1 MSYVQ
6 LGWIQDAIDYVFDKI
21 LNPVFEWLSSL
32 LSEVFGFIFD
42 TVLGGVLETV
52 IGKIVKIAVK
62 LIWTILAR
70 FFYRIE
76 RALLT
81 IVDMLEECFEVL
93 SGTRSVSTVDN
104 KTGSLLSILV
114 RTNFVTKTILIVVM
128 VSFVVCMF
136 FSVLATIKSISD
148 MGGEGSKPVGH
159 VLRMTS
165 QAMLRMIMIPLMG
178 LFMIVLGDAILTGI
192 THAMTLN
199 EDTSIARTI
208 FCIST
213 LDAVKEDNPVA
224 ANDGRKHDPIEAFN
238 SSTRYQTPGYENT
251 EFGFED
257 PYRGQFYTGK
267 KSFRSWEDVGNT
279 FDFTKMDFFLGIG
292 LAFFFIMILGTVMF
306 IFVSRIFDVIV
317 LLIIEPLFVCQMPL
331 DDGEAYKKWSEMFI
345 GKLFAGY
352 GMVVAMYLYLLV
364 AAAVFGGDI
373 AFTPPGEDIIMDY
386 LMKMILL
393 IGGGFAVMQAGP
405 LVTSILSVMAS
416 MNESATMAA
425 GTAFTGQFRSMALG
439 QPIASFGM
447 DIAKDYASFNM
458 KKSGTYQKME
468 KSFEG
473 FMDSIGLSD
482 PKYHERMAK
491 QAQQQNVSQHG
502 GGVKFEGKKR

>member
-52 IGKIVKIAVK
+52 IGKIVKIAVD

-70 FFYRIE
+70 FFYAIE

-81 IVDMLEECFEVL
+81 IVDMLEEIFEVL
-93 SGTRSVSTVDN
+93 AGVKSVTTIDN

-128 VSFVVCMF
+128 VSFVLCMF

-165 QAMLRMIMIPLMG
+165 QAMLRMIMIPLIG
-178 LFMIVLGDAILTGI
+178 LFMIVLGDALLTGI
-192 THAMTLN
+192 THAMTMD

-213 LDAVKEDNPVA
+213 LNAVKEKDPVA
-224 ANDGRKHDPIEAFN
+224 GDGKTYDPNMFN
-238 SSTRYQTPGYENT
+238 SSTRYQTPGYEST
-251 EFGFED
+251 VFGLTDVF
-257 PYRGQFYTGK
+257 RGQFYRGE
-267 KSFRSWEDVGNT
+267 KSFRRWEDVEAT
-279 FDFTKMDFFLGIG
+279 FDFKKMDFFLGIG

-364 AAAVFGGDI
+364 AAQVFTGDI

-425 GTAFTGQFRSMALG
+425 GSAFTGQLRGVALG
-439 QPIASFGM
+439 KPVASFGM
-447 DIAKDYASFNM
+447 DIAKDAAWFNV

-468 KSFEG
+468 KNFEG

-482 PKYHERMAK
+482 PKYHEKMAR
-491 QAQQQNVSQHG
+491 QQQMQRQTASQHG
-502 GGVKFEGKKR
+502 DGVKFEGKKR